1 MATDT
6 ASRASMDHMWNQHG
20 SDGGNDRA
28 TRKRNAL
35 EEAARQTAGPRA
47 IAFYG
52 ARTPS
57 LVPADTYK
65 NVDFVNDGSGGFK
78 PMTDINDVV
87 EYGEARV
94 GRLTGVKPKD
104 SNTTWVTSV
113 FHLPYSLC
121 QEIPNYYPREDEDG
135 KPLRNEDGTKLNR
148 SRWIVKPGMEDEAD
162 RYFKETLKFWSTI
175 LPGGM
180 DAIHG
185 GSINY
190 DESRPHMHVI
200 SDPFEQNQRSK
211 DPNALKLAFSKA
223 FSYHPSSPKVAKTY
237 PGTDKVQLDD
247 DGEPVM
253 IGESAQMKMSRYHK
267 EFKAH
272 MLSAGFDIEAERDP
286 LRHNRR
292 SDLHDYQTAQ
302 DRLAVAEAQTE
313 FWEENIAP
321 GLEAQAEE
329 DAIMRFEL
337 GERPK
342 LRQQVREQTEAV
354 VREEW
359 EPKITARAAKL
370 DEREKAVETAE
381 AEAARITEAAVTQAE
396 QIRAAAHDQGIRIVE
411 KARKEAEEEAEKIKA
426 DAKKAKQDAEKIK
439 EDARETAKT
448 EAAGIK
454 ADAQTEA
461 DKTKA
466 DAWTEAAR
474 ITVDAEEQ
482 ATQIVSDAETE
493 ALEKVAEGASILETA
508 KETSEL
514 DLATAAVKFA
524 REAQGETKAVYVRT
538 AKTVKV
544 TDPETGETTTA
555 DRLISR
561 EVEAKIKFA
570 GDDQV
575 AKLQRQLYKTSLT
588 TRERHVVEMEEKA
601 RLKEIEQKKRKKQGG
616 D

>member
-1 MATDT
+1 
-6 ASRASMDHMWNQHG
+6 MDHLWNQHG

-47 IAFYG
+47 VAFYG

-57 LVPADTYK
+57 LVPADTHL
-65 NVDFVNDGSGGFK
+65 NVDFVNDGNGGFK

-87 EYGEARV
+87 AYGEERV

-104 SNTTWVTSV
+104 SNTSWITSV
-113 FHLPYSLC
+113 FHLPLSMCL
-121 QEIPNYYPREDEDG
+121 EVPDYYPRVDDNGEII
-135 KPLRNEDGTKLNR
+135 RNEDGTKMNR
-148 SRWIVKPGMEDEAD
+148 SRWIVRPGMEDEAN
-162 RYFKETLKFWSTI
+162 RYFEEVLKFWASI
-175 LPGGM
+175 LPGGI

-211 DPNALKLAFSKA
+211 DPEALKMAFSKA

-237 PGTDKVQLDD
+237 PGTDTPVPDEET
-247 DGEPVM
+247 GEPVM
-253 IGESAQMKMSRYHK
+253 IGESAQMKMTRYHR
-267 EFKAH
+267 EFKKH
-272 MLSAGFDIEAERDP
+272 MLDAGFDIEAERDAK
-286 LRHNRR
+286 RHNRR
-292 SDLHDYQTAQ
+292 SDLHDYQTSQ
-302 DRLAVAEAQTE
+302 DQLAVAEAKTE
-313 FWEENIAP
+313 YWEENIQP
-321 GLEAQAEE
+321 GLETQAIE
-329 DAIMRFEL
+329 DMKIGFEL
-337 GERPK
+337 VEEPK
-342 LRQQVREQTEAV
+342 LRRKVRESETSR

-359 EPKITARAAKL
+359 EPKIAAKSKAL
-370 DEREKAVETAE
+370 DEREAKVETAE
-381 AEAARITEAAVTQAE
+381 ADAARITEAANTEAE
-396 QIRAAAHDQGIRIVE
+396 KILADARAQETRILADARE
-411 KARKEAEEEAEKIKA
+411 KAEEEAEKIKA
-426 DAKKAKQDAEKIK
+426 DAKKAAKQEAQKIREKADKDAKTEAAGIT
-439 EDARETAKT
+439 ETAT
-448 EAAGIK
+448 SEAAGIK

-461 DKTKA
+461 DKIKQTAQGQA
-466 DAWTEAAR
+466 DE
-474 ITVDAEEQ
+474 
-482 ATQIVSDAETE
+482 IVSDAETQ
-493 ALEKVAEGASILETA
+493 ASEKVAEGASILETA

-514 DLATAAVKFA
+514 DLSTAAIKFA

-544 TDPETGETTTA
+544 TDPETGEETTA

-575 AKLQRQLYKTSLT
+575 ATLQNQLYKQSLT

-601 RLKEIEQKKRKKQGG
+601 RLKEIEKKKKKQGG